1 MLCKSNK
8 IVYNILNCRTRS
20 GKPLPHMLHL
30 TAAQVRQY
38 LPMPALIEALATRFQ
53 EGCQAPLRHHHHV
66 SLPDG
71 RENVLLL
78 MPAWTERFLGVK
90 QVMVSPD
97 NGTRGLPA
105 IHGQYQLSDTLTG
118 QPLAMMDGVELT
130 ALRTVATSAL
140 AARYLARKDAA
151 TLLLVGTGRLAHE
164 LAAAHRSVRPI
175 QRVRVWGRDAH
186 KATELARELA
196 EQGFTAQA
204 VSDLPRAC
212 AEADIIS
219 CATLSREPLLR
230 GEWLQPGCHLDL
242 MGAYTPDR
250 READTACVL
259 RSQLFVDSRVGALH
273 EAGDLAIPLA
283 EGVIQPEQVQADLA
297 ELCRGV
303 HPGRK
308 GDHEIT
314 LFKSV
319 GLALEDLAAAI
330 LVYQQAS
337 GHAPAP

>member
-1 MLCKSNK
+1 
-8 IVYNILNCRTRS
+8 
-20 GKPLPHMLHL
+20 MLHL

-38 LPMPALIEALATRFQ
+38 LPMPALIEALAERFR

-66 SLPDG
+66 PLGAG
-71 RENVLLL
+71 RENILLL
-78 MPAWTERFLGVK
+78 MPAWTDRFLGVK

-97 NGTRGLPA
+97 NGTIGLPA
-105 IHGQYQLSDTLTG
+105 IHGQYQLSDTITG

-140 AARYLARKDAA
+140 AARYLARKDAS

-164 LAAAHRSVRPI
+164 LAVAHRSVRPI
-175 QRVRVWGRDAH
+175 QRVQVWGRDQA
-186 KATELARELA
+186 KAAALALELTQ
-196 EQGFTAQA
+196 QGFVANA
-204 VSDLPRAC
+204 VSDLSIAC

-230 GEWLQPGCHLDL
+230 GEWLHPGCHLDL

-259 RSQLFVDSRVGALH
+259 RSKLFVDSRVGALH

-283 EGVIQPEQVQADLA
+283 EGVIQPAHVQADLA
-297 ELCRGV
+297 ELCRGE
-303 HPGRK
+303 HPGRR
-308 GDHEIT
+308 DDRDIT

-337 GHAPAP
+337 APAS